1 MKRKFLKLVI
11 TLSLSVCFG
20 LGSLVGGVG
29 GQALATSVTESVA
42 AESEVMVEDL
52 DSTSKEFYDFL
63 TKYSDF
69 DSSKLNEED
78 KKLYDNITKNF
89 VTYVTDNELGL
100 SAEEQKV
107 AVNLL
112 WGLGEEDVSDE
123 AFDEI
128 LAYVGM
134 DMSGFVKVV
143 IFSFQEELTDVEVE
157 FYNLIIKSHEL
168 DVTKLTEDQKKIFD
182 TLKSNAS
189 KFVAKYELELEE
201 DEIFEIASIL
211 YNMMDSSTKLST
223 KLLTEVVYYL
233 GIDFSLFEELS
244 GEFFEKFKDY
254 VPSTSVIFDYVN
266 IAYAIALDH
275 DMSAEDIDNI
285 AVKLSEGNLTAKE
298 FVLGILDQDGFYS
311 DNNVSD
317 LVNKLYNVI
326 LLRNVDEDGLKFW
339 NSKLD
344 ELVKGGKSTK
354 DAVKYV
360 ANEMMG
366 SDEFKAIVEDFGLK
380 Y

>member
-1 MKRKFLKLVI
+1 MKIKFLKLVI

>member
-29 GQALATSVTESVA
+29 RQALATSVTESVA

-69 DSSKLNEED
+69 DSSKLNGED

-89 VTYVTDNELGL
+89 ATYVTDNELGL

-326 LLRNVDEDGLKFW
+326 LLRNVDEDGLKLW

>member
-1 MKRKFLKLVI
+1 MKIKFLKLVI

-29 GQALATSVTESVA
+29 RQALATSVTESVA

>member
-11 TLSLSVCFG
+11 ALSLSVCFG
-20 LGSLVGGVG
+20 LGSLSGGAVK
-29 GQALATSVTESVA
+29 QAFATSVTDSTA

-52 DSTSKEFYDFL
+52 DATSKEFYDFL
-63 TKYSDF
+63 MKYTEF
-69 DSSKLNEED
+69 DYSKLNGED

-89 VTYVTDNELGL
+89 ATYVADNELGL
-100 SAEEQKV
+100 SAEEQKE

-123 AFDEI
+123 VFDQV
-128 LAYVGM
+128 LAYLGI
-134 DMSGFVKVV
+134 DMSGFIKVV

-157 FYNLIIKSHEL
+157 FYSLVIKAHEL
-168 DVTKLTEDQKKIFD
+168 DVTKLTDDQKKIFD
-182 TLKSNAS
+182 TLKSNVS
-189 KFVAKYELELEE
+189 KFDAKYELELEE
-201 DEIFEIASIL
+201 DDIFEMASIL

-223 KLLTEVVYYL
+223 KLLTQVVYHL

-266 IAYAIALDH
+266 IAYATALGN
-275 DMSAEDIDNI
+275 DMSAKELDDIS
-285 AVKLSEGNLTAKE
+285 VKLSEGTLTARQ

-311 DNNVSD
+311 DKKVSD
-317 LVNKLYNVI
+317 LINKLYNVI

-339 NSKLD
+339 SSKLD

-354 DAVKYV
+354 DAVKDV

>member
-1 MKRKFLKLVI
+1 MKIKFLKLVI

-89 VTYVTDNELGL
+89 ATYVTDNELGL